1 MAESASAS
9 PVTIPILGQPSI
21 VVDNGLWA
29 DYIVQDLLKN
39 VASSTYVLITDTNLN
54 DVYVPRFRASF
65 DSVVKGHNTRLVT
78 YTIPPG
84 EASKNRETKG
94 EVEDWML
101 SQQCTRDTVIIA
113 LGGGVIGDMIG
124 YVAATF
130 MRGVRF
136 VQVPTT
142 LLAMVDSSIGGK
154 TAIDTP
160 MGKNLVGAF
169 WQPRRIYIDLQFL
182 ETLPVREFINGMA
195 EVVKTAAIWNET
207 EFEFLE
213 TSASKI
219 LECVRSRA
227 ADRLTPIKDTLKRIV
242 VGSAGVKAEV
252 VSSDE
257 REGGLRN
264 LLNFGHSIGHGIE
277 AILTPQLLHG
287 EAVAVG
293 MVKEA
298 ELARYLGV
306 LRPEAVARLVKCIAA
321 YGLPVSLQDKR
332 VQRLTAGRP
341 CPVDVILQKMAVDKK
356 NDGMKKKI
364 VLLSAIGKTYE
375 PKASV
380 VDDQS
385 IRTILS
391 PAIIVSPTVSADL
404 NITVSPPGS
413 KSISNRALIL
423 AALGS
428 GSCRIRNLLH
438 SDDTGYMLAAIA
450 KLRGASYSWEAGG
463 ELLVVNGNAGKLS
476 ASSKEL
482 YIGNAGTASRF
493 LTTIAALCSPTDTAK
508 SVVLTGNSHMKVRPI
523 GPLVDALR
531 LNGVSIDYLE
541 QEKSLPLRIG
551 SSGGFEGGTIEL
563 AATISSQYVS
573 SILMAAPYA
582 KNPVTLKLVGGKP
595 ISQLYIELTI
605 AMMEAFGVCVTA
617 STTEP
622 HTYHIPKGT
631 YKNPAEYVIEGDA
644 SSATYPLAMAAIT
657 GTTCTVPNIGSASLQ
672 GDARFA
678 VDVLRPMGCTVK
690 QTATSTTVTGPK
702 SGALKPLQHV
712 DMEPMTDAFLTASVL
727 AAVAGGKTQ
736 ITGIANQRVKECNR
750 IAAMR
755 IQLAKFGVQCVELD
769 DGIEIF
775 GIAPANLKSP
785 GKGVF
790 CYDDHRIAMSLSVL
804 SVATPGGAVITQQDC
819 VGKTWPGWWDTMS
832 QSFKVR
838 LDGTDKCKAEEEE
851 TPVAAGKDE
860 RSIFLIGMRGAGKT
874 TAGNWI
880 AKSLGWKSIDLDQE
894 LERRSGR
901 SIPQII
907 DEHGWDGF
915 RDQELQLLKDVA
927 ETQPVGYV
935 FSCGGGVVETPDAR
949 DMLQAY
955 TDSGGKV
962 ILIQRNIDHVMQYLE
977 RDKTRPAYTSEMRE
991 VYNRRKHWYE
1001 QCSNFRY
1008 YSMHTNEP
1016 TSKSIIPTDFSR
1028 FISTVCGKDAQLP
1041 HLRKKKQSFFVSL
1054 TLADLSTA
1062 TEILPMAVVG
1072 SDAVELRVDLLR
1084 CQDLDFVT
1092 EQVSILRQ
1100 HTDLPIIFTVRTVS
1114 QGGSFPDD
1122 ATEALLALYHLGLQL
1137 GSEYLDVEIT
1147 TPDEILESVSSARG
1161 HTKLIASH
1169 HDPRGTLSWKNA
1181 SWIAHYNRA
1190 LQYGDIIKLV
1200 GVAQNVDDNFDLL
1213 RFKSRTASDEAPPV
1227 IAINMGM
1234 AGQLS
1239 RILNG
1244 FLTPVSHPALPF
1256 KAAPGQLSAAEI
1268 RQALTLVGQLE
1279 PRNFHLFGQPI
1290 SQSRSPA
1297 LHNGLFGQCGLPHQ
1311 YHLFETDDIA
1321 DVKATLRDPSF
1332 GGASVTIP
1340 LKLDVIDELDE
1351 LTEAAR
1357 TIGAV
1362 NTVIPLSSSR
1372 DDGTQCLLGDNTDWK
1387 GIVYALRN
1395 GGLQDIASDSAAMVI
1410 GSGGTTRAAVFALHS
1425 LGFSRIYVVGRTAEN
1440 VATMIADFP
1449 DDYNLQAVTDIAAI
1463 TTPPNVVV
1471 STIPGDKPIDP
1482 MTEKV
1487 ISAVVNAATAASRQ
1501 HVLLDMAYKPRAT
1514 PAVKIAESAGWP
1526 TIPGL
1531 EVLASQGWYQF
1542 QLWTGICPL
1551 YTDARHLVLG
1561 DEKS

>member
-1 MAESASAS
+1 MAELASSS
-9 PVTIPILGQPSI
+9 PVIVPILGQPSI

-29 DYIVQDLLKN
+29 DFIVQDLLKN
-39 VASSTYVLITDTNLN
+39 VTSSTYVLITDTNLHN
-54 DVYVPRFRASF
+54 TYVPRFRTSF
-65 DSVVKGHNTRLVT
+65 DNIGKAPDTRLLT

-84 EASKNRETKG
+84 EASKSRETKG

-169 WQPRRIYIDLQFL
+169 WQPRRIYIDLDFL

-213 TSASKI
+213 ASASDI
-219 LECVRSRA
+219 LACVRSRA
-227 ADRLTPIKDTLKRIV
+227 TGRLTPIKATLKRIV
-242 VGSAGVKAEV
+242 VASAGVKAEV

-287 EAVAVG
+287 EAVAIG

-321 YGLPVSLQDKR
+321 YGLPVSLQDKH

-341 CPVDVILQKMAVDKK
+341 CPVDVVLQKMAVDKK
-356 NDGMKKKI
+356 NDGSKKKI

-375 PKASV
+375 QKASV

-391 PAIIVSPTVSADL
+391 PAVVISPPVPANL
-404 NITVSPPGS
+404 NVTVSPPGS

-428 GSCRIRNLLH
+428 GPCKIRNLLH

-450 KLRGASYSWEAGG
+450 KLHGASYTWEAGG

-476 ASSKEL
+476 ASSEEL

-493 LTTIAALCSPTDTAK
+493 LTTVAALCLPTDAAR

-531 LNGVSIDYLE
+531 LNGVSIEYLE
-541 QEKSLPLRIG
+541 REKSLPLRIG
-551 SSGGFEGGTIEL
+551 SSGGFEGGVIEL

-605 AMMEAFGVCVTA
+605 AMMRSFGISVA
-617 STTEP
+617 PSATEP
-622 HTYHIPKGT
+622 HTYHIPQGI
-631 YKNPAEYVIEGDA
+631 YKNPREYVVEGDA

-657 GTTCTVPNIGSASLQ
+657 GTTCTVPNIGSTSLQ

-678 VDVLRPMGCTVK
+678 VDILRPMGCTVE
-690 QTATSTTVTGPK
+690 QTETSTTVTGPK
-702 SGALKPLQHV
+702 VGALRPLPHV
-712 DMEPMTDAFLTASVL
+712 DMEPMTDAFLTAAVL
-727 AAVAGGKTQ
+727 AAVAAGKTQ

-755 IQLAKFGVQCVELD
+755 IQLAKFGVECVELD
-769 DGIEIF
+769 DGIEVF
-775 GIAPANLKSP
+775 GIAPVNLKTP
-785 GKGVF
+785 TKGVF
-790 CYDDHRIAMSLSVL
+790 CYDDHRVAMSLSVL
-804 SVATPGGAVITQQDC
+804 SVVAPLGAVITQQEC

-838 LDGTDKCKAEEEE
+838 LDGTDKCKAKEEE
-851 TPVAAGKDE
+851 TPAVATKDD

-880 AKSLGWKSIDLDQE
+880 AKSLGWRSIDLDQE
-894 LERRSGR
+894 LERRSGNT
-901 SIPQII
+901 IPEII
-907 DEHGWDGF
+907 ARYGWDEF
-915 RDQELQLLKDVA
+915 RKQELHLLQDVA
-927 ETQPVGYV
+927 EKQPLGYV
-935 FSCGGGVVETPDAR
+935 FSCGGGIVETAEGR
-949 DMLQAY
+949 DLLQGYA
-955 TDSGGKV
+955 DSGGKV
-962 ILIQRNIDHVMQYLE
+962 ILIQRNIDQVMQYLE
-977 RDKTRPAYTSEMRE
+977 RDKSRPAYNSEMRD

-1001 QCSNFRY
+1001 RCSNFRY
-1008 YSMHTNEP
+1008 YSIHTNEP
-1016 TSKSIIPTDFSR
+1016 TSKSTIPNDFSR
-1028 FISTVCGKDAQLP
+1028 FVSTIFGKNAHLPQL
-1041 HLRKKKQSFFVSL
+1041 RQRKQSFFVSL
-1054 TLADLSTA
+1054 TVPDLSTA
-1062 TEILPMAVVG
+1062 AELLPQAVVG
-1072 SDAVELRVDLLR
+1072 SDAVELRVDLLKSH
-1084 CQDLDFVT
+1084 DPEFVT

-1100 HTDLPIIFTVRTVS
+1100 HTGLPIIFTVRTAS
-1114 QGGSFPDD
+1114 QGGSFPDG
-1122 ATEALLALYHLGLQL
+1122 ANKALLALYHLGLQL

-1147 TPDEILESVSSARG
+1147 APDEILESVSSARG

-1169 HDPRGTLSWKNA
+1169 HDPRGTLSWRNA
-1181 SWIAHYNRA
+1181 SWIAHFNRA

-1200 GVAQNVDDNFDLL
+1200 GLAQKVEDNFDLL
-1213 RFKSRTASDEAPPV
+1213 RFKSRITSDEGPPI
-1227 IAINMGM
+1227 IAINMGT
-1234 AGQLS
+1234 AGKLS

-1244 FLTPVSHPALPF
+1244 FMTPVSHPALPF
-1256 KAAPGQLSAAEI
+1256 KAAPGQLSTVEI
-1268 RQALTLVGQLE
+1268 RQALTLVGQLTA
-1279 PRNFHLFGQPI
+1279 RSFYLFGKPI

-1297 LHNGLFGQCGLPHQ
+1297 LHNGLFSQCGLPHK
-1311 YHLFETDDIA
+1311 YFLLETDNVA
-1321 DVKATLRDPSF
+1321 DVQAILRDPKF

-1340 LKLDVIDELDE
+1340 LKLDIIDEMDE
-1351 LTEAAR
+1351 LTDAAR

-1362 NTVIPLSSSR
+1362 NTVIPLFSSGAG
-1372 DDGTQCLLGDNTDWK
+1372 DGSHRLLGDNTDWK
-1387 GIVYALRN
+1387 GITYALRN
-1395 GGLQDIASDSAAMVI
+1395 GGLGEVSADSTAMVI

-1425 LGFSRIYVVGRTAEN
+1425 LGFGRIYVVGRTATN
-1440 VATMIADFP
+1440 VAAMISALP
-1449 DDYNLQAVTDIAAI
+1449 DDFNLQAVTDSAAI
-1463 TTPPNVVV
+1463 ATLPSVLV

-1482 MTEKV
+1482 MTRKV
-1487 ISAVVNAATAASRQ
+1487 ISGVINASATVSQRRL
-1501 HVLLDMAYKPRAT
+1501 LLDMAYKPRAT
-1514 PAVKIAESAGWP
+1514 PAVEIAERAGWS
-1526 TIPGL
+1526 TITGL

-1542 QLWTGICPL
+1542 QLWTDICPL
-1551 YTDARHLVLG
+1551 YADAKELVWG
-1561 DEKS
+1561 TG

>member
-1 MAESASAS
+1 MAESATAS
-9 PVTIPILGQPSI
+9 PVIIPILGKPSI
-21 VVDNGLWA
+21 VVDKGLWA
-29 DYIVQDLLKN
+29 DYIVKDLLDN
-39 VASSTYVLITDTNLN
+39 VASSTYVLITDTNLHN
-54 DVYVPRFRASF
+54 TYVPRFRESF
-65 DSVVKGHNTRLVT
+65 DGITKGRSTRLIT

-169 WQPRRIYIDLQFL
+169 WQPQRIYIDLQFL

-213 TSASKI
+213 ASASKI
-219 LECVRSRA
+219 LACVRSRA

-287 EAVAVG
+287 EAVAIG

-306 LRPEAVARLVKCIAA
+306 LRPEAVARLSKCIAA
-321 YGLPVSLQDKR
+321 YGLPVSLRDKR
-332 VQRLTAGRP
+332 VQRLTAGRT
-341 CPVDVILQKMAVDKK
+341 CPVDVVLQKMAVDKK
-356 NDGMKKKI
+356 NDGLKKKI
-364 VLLSAIGKTYE
+364 VLLSAVGKTYE

-391 PAIIVSPTVSADL
+391 PAVVVSPTVPAGH
-404 NITVSPPGS
+404 NVTVSPPGS

-428 GSCRIRNLLH
+428 GPCRIKNLLH

-450 KLRGASYSWEAGG
+450 KLRGASYSWEDGG
-463 ELLVVNGNAGKLS
+463 ESLVVTGNAGRLC
-476 ASSKEL
+476 ASNEEL

-493 LTTIAALCSPTDTAK
+493 LTTVAAMCSPTESAK
-508 SVVLTGNSHMKVRPI
+508 SVVLTGNSHMKARPI

-531 LNGVSIDYLE
+531 LNGVSIEYLE

-551 SSGGFEGGTIEL
+551 SSSGFEGGIIEL

-595 ISQLYIELTI
+595 ISQLYIDLTI
-605 AMMEAFGVCVTA
+605 AMMKAFGVSVTA
-617 STTEP
+617 STTEA
-622 HTYHIPKGT
+622 HTYHIPQGT

-678 VDVLRPMGCTVK
+678 VDVLRPMGCTVN
-690 QTATSTTVTGPK
+690 QTETSTTVTGPK
-702 SGALKPLQHV
+702 LGALKPLPHV

-755 IQLAKFGVQCVELD
+755 IQLAKFGVKCEELD
-769 DGIEIF
+769 DGIEVF
-775 GIAPANLKSP
+775 GVPPADLKTP
-785 GKGVF
+785 AKGIF
-790 CYDDHRIAMSLSVL
+790 CYDDHRVAMSLSVL
-804 SVATPGGAVITQQDC
+804 SVVSPAGAVITQQDC

-832 QSFKVR
+832 QSFQVR

-851 TPVAAGKDE
+851 TPAGSSKDD

-874 TAGNWI
+874 TAGTWI
-880 AKSLGWKSIDLDQE
+880 ARSMGWKSIDLDQE
-894 LERRSGR
+894 LERRS
-901 SIPQII
+901 SATIPDII
-907 DEHGWDGF
+907 AKDGWEGF
-915 RDQELQLLKDVA
+915 RKQELELLRDVMQK
-927 ETQPVGYV
+927 QPTGRV
-935 FSCGGGVVETPDAR
+935 FSCGGGLVETPEAR
-949 DMLQAY
+949 DLLQAY
-955 TDSGGKV
+955 GGSGGKV
-962 ILIQRNIDHVMQYLE
+962 LLISRNIDQVLSYLE
-977 RDKTRPAYTSEMRE
+977 RDKSRPAFNTELRA
-991 VYNRRKHWYE
+991 VYNRRKPLYN
-1001 QCSNFRY
+1001 QCSNYSY
-1008 YSMHTNEP
+1008 YSLHTNEP
-1016 TSKSIIPTDFSR
+1016 TSNSAVPADFVR
-1028 FISTVCGKDAQLP
+1028 FVSALFGKQSELP
-1041 HLRKKKQSFFVSL
+1041 QLRKKEHSFFVSL
-1054 TLADLSTA
+1054 TLPDLSAA
-1062 TEILPMAVVG
+1062 TEIIPEAVVG
-1072 SDAVELRVDLLR
+1072 SDAVEFRVDLLKS
-1084 CQDLDFVT
+1084 QDPDSVT

-1100 HTDLPIIFTVRTVS
+1100 HTSLPIIFTVRTIS
-1114 QGGSFPDD
+1114 QGGFFPDN
-1122 ATEALLALYHLGLQL
+1122 ATKALLELYQLGLKL
-1137 GSEYLDVEIT
+1137 CVEYLDVEIT
-1147 TPDEILESVSSARG
+1147 SPDEVLDTISSARG

-1200 GVAQNVDDNFDLL
+1200 GVAQKLEDNFDLL
-1213 RFKSRTASDEAPPV
+1213 RFKSKLSSDEAPPV
-1227 IAINMGM
+1227 IAINMGTL
-1234 AGQLS
+1234 GQLS
-1239 RILNG
+1239 RVLNG

-1256 KAAPGQLSAAEI
+1256 KAAPGQLSATEI
-1268 RQALTLVGQLE
+1268 RQALSLVGELE
-1279 PRNFHLFGQPI
+1279 PRNFYLFGKPI
-1290 SQSRSPA
+1290 SHSRSPA
-1297 LHNGLFGQCGLPHQ
+1297 LHNGLFGQTGLPHQ
-1311 YHLFETDDIA
+1311 YHRLETDNIA
-1321 DVKATLRDPSF
+1321 DVRAILRNPDF

-1340 LKLDVIDELDE
+1340 LKLDIISELDE

-1357 TIGAV
+1357 IIGAV
-1362 NTVIPLSSSR
+1362 NTVIAQPGDAGSVAKGLI
-1372 DDGTQCLLGDNTDWK
+1372 GDNTDWK
-1387 GIVYALRN
+1387 GIAYALQN
-1395 GGLQDIASDSAAMVI
+1395 GGLGQVPINSAAMAI
-1410 GSGGTTRAAVFALHS
+1410 GSGGTTRAAVYALHS
-1425 LGFSRIYVVGRTAEN
+1425 LGFDPIYVVGRTAKN
-1440 VATMIADFP
+1440 VEAMIADFP
-1449 DDYNLQAVTDIAAI
+1449 ESYNLQAVTDVAAI
-1463 TTPPNVVV
+1463 TTIPTVVI

-1482 MTEKV
+1482 TTEKV
-1487 ISAVVNAATAASRQ
+1487 IRGVVATASDPAQPRI
-1501 HVLLDMAYKPRAT
+1501 LLDMAYKPRET
-1514 PAVKIAESAGWP
+1514 PAVKIAEGAGWL

-1531 EVLASQGWYQF
+1531 EVLASQGWF
-1542 QLWTGICPL
+1542 QVSTIFTFAIHP
-1551 YTDARHLVLG
+1551 
-1561 DEKS
+1561 